1 VSVAEAD
8 LGAVAARLAGL
19 HGADLV
25 EVRLDALAP
34 PVRLE
39 TARLVALVAGSPVPI
54 GFTLRPAWEG
64 GGYLGDEP
72 ARRRQ
77 LEAAAAS
84 GAAFID
90 VELDAEWAAELVD
103 SSPCPV
109 IVSHHFDRPMPDD
122 LDRRVEE
129 MLRLRPSLAKLV
141 APSERPADAVP
152 LLAAARR
159 LIESGQPASGFCM
172 GEAGRASRLL
182 AIIQGAGI
190 VYAAAEVGGEV
201 APGQWPLV
209 ELTERLRVRG
219 WPRDAGLCGLI
230 GHPIGHSLSPAIY
243 NAVFQ
248 ERGRGLAYLPLPGAQ
263 LAPVMD
269 LVEAVGF
276 IGLSVTMPFKE
287 QMAARCAELDALA
300 ATTGAVNTV
309 VARPGGGWAGFNTD
323 GVAVVEALAARRQI
337 GGAAIAIVGAGGAGR
352 AAAVA
357 LAAAGGEV
365 TVLNRTVARAEEVA
379 ELARCAAGPIDTL
392 RERRFDV
399 VINATPVGMRA
410 AGDGN
415 RAGAEAGKGGGVAGA
430 GRRGGGPGDAGRGDE
445 GGAAIAGPTA
455 STPFPSDWLSGSEVV
470 FDMVY
475 RPRITPLLA
484 AADARG
490 CATIEGLEMFV
501 RQAAVQYGL
510 LTGDPSDQPLVSLRA
525 AAERAL
531 DEDGGASR

>member
-19 HGADLV
+19 RGADLV
-25 EVRLDALAP
+25 EVRLDALDP
-34 PVRLE
+34 PVGLE
-39 TARLVALVAGSPVPI
+39 TARLAALVAGSPVPV
-54 GFTLRPAWEG
+54 GFTLRPAREG
-64 GGYLGDEP
+64 GGYRGGEEERC
-72 ARRRQ
+72 RR
-77 LEAAAAS
+77 LANAAAA
-84 GAAFID
+84 GAAFVD

-109 IVSHHFDRPMPDD
+109 IVSHHFDRPMPED
-122 LDRRVEE
+122 LEPRVEQL
-129 MLRLRPSLAKLV
+129 LRLRPSLAKLV
-141 APSERPADAVP
+141 APAENPADALP

-182 AIIQGAGI
+182 AISQGAGI
-190 VYAAAEVGGEV
+190 VYAAAEAGGEV

-230 GHPIGHSLSPAIY
+230 GHPIAHSLSPAIF

-248 ERGRGLAYLPLPGAQ
+248 ERGRSLAYLPLPGAH

-365 TVLNRTVARAEEVA
+365 TVLNRTVVRAEEVA

-392 RERRFDV
+392 NERRFDV
-399 VINATPVGMRA
+399 VINATPVGMQA
-410 AGDGN
+410 AGDGGS
-415 RAGAEAGKGGGVAGA
+415 REGAPGDAEAGGGGVANRLAGGIGDRLRHGLPATGHAAA
-430 GRRGGGPGDAGRGDE
+430 GRRRRPRLRDDRGAGDVRPPGRRPVRADDRRPGRSAAGIVAGGGR
-445 GGAAIAGPTA
+445 AGP
-455 STPFPSDWLSGSEVV
+455 G
-470 FDMVY
+470 
-475 RPRITPLLA
+475 R
-484 AADARG
+484 
-490 CATIEGLEMFV
+490 
-501 RQAAVQYGL
+501 
-510 LTGDPSDQPLVSLRA
+510 
-525 AAERAL
+525 
-531 DEDGGASR
+531 